1 MLLLLFLHQVTPRLA
16 SAVVVFKSNLNTFI
30 KLSTPN
36 LWDCGWRTVCCC
48 DILCKLCEYVFKW
61 IFWSCFISI
70 IKYLDYD
77 MWYIHKIYHISY
89 LLKNYSVHFVCLIVF
104 IKRGCAE
111 KAEKGESGE
120 EVKIVAVDLQ
130 AMAPL
135 PGVTQIQGD
144 ITKVGT

>member
-77 MWYIHKIYHISY
+77 MWYIHKMCLLTKKLFCAFCLFDCFFVLKEGVRRKLKRVRAVRKWRLWQWTFRPWLLCPE
-89 LLKNYSVHFVCLIVF
+89 LLKS
-104 IKRGCAE
+104 RE
-111 KAEKGESGE
+111 TS
-120 EVKIVAVDLQ
+120 
-130 AMAPL
+130 PR
-135 PGVTQIQGD
+135 
-144 ITKVGT
+144 